1 MRAIATVL
9 FAVIFIV
16 ENKWSSSYYGGNFE
30 DIKHFIAEKNYLLLA
45 VNLRAPQMSL

>member
-16 ENKWSSSYYGGNFE
+16 ENKLSSSYCGGNFE
-30 DIKHFIAEKNYLLLA
+30 DIKHFIVEKNYLLLA
-45 VNLRAPQMSL
+45 VNLREPQMSL